1 MADDQSKKPHVE
13 RKTHIVELTGGLQTD
28 QFAESVPVT
37 DCNNVEVLPSAG
49 GMFNRRGHVRWTKY
63 APKTDPEGRIA
74 LLVDSQPPNMSDG
87 TWLISAV
94 DTSVQTNPVVYLQPF
109 KPRTNLPGD
118 TLVSQISWELS
129 AYTTDYGDT
138 VELAIVRIGAIDR
151 AVTVTWETYDGNAE
165 AGTDYTAGSGSVTFL
180 AGEKRKVVEVV
191 TLDAEQAY
199 NSHFYARLKEPT
211 VGGEIVDPTTTSV
224 SMGGTPVASAYHPVL
239 CKTKVAMSDTTAV
252 TGMFFADMT
261 AEAVAERFKFHYLAL
276 PVSGLSDSS
285 ATGVTPP
292 VFVDADTFAIAV
304 GKYVGGQESV
314 SVLFYRVAAMK
325 AAGAAYADEG
335 ATDRASARK
344 DSPIKTV
351 TFDVPDDEFIN
362 DVGPHLTVAPDGGIW
377 YVGRSAIV
385 KLDGAT
391 RDYVETVTLDDLPG
405 NPDAGN
411 YQSAYIGSNSDGV
424 SYVIWESDSAHF
436 WQWRLDDDADQ
447 AFFCKVNVDTGEYDV
462 ILTDPLDNAGLNSY
476 DGTYTVRMASGAFI
490 TFNTEGDGAFA
501 TVDGTTTSIDPWH
514 PPLGRFITA
523 IGNDK
528 VLYTTSAENHY
539 AAVASLLV
547 DDVPEPD
554 FTVGTFALGGNLGP
568 TWLDADKA
576 LLTYIDGFSQT
587 FAVVALADGEV
598 LETDDMTEAFGATS
612 KDGDFLAP
620 AEWGNSWSVQKAF
633 FGGAE

>member
-191 TLDAEQAY
+191 TLDAGQAY

-239 CKTKVAMSDTTAV
+239 CHYTAV
-252 TGMFFADMT
+252 DSGSDVMTGMYFADMN
-261 AEAVAERFKFHYLAL
+261 APVEERFKFHYLSL
-276 PVSGLSDSS
+276 PITSIEQWRV
-285 ATGVTPP
+285 TGVTPP
-292 VFVDADTFAIAV
+292 VFVDADTIAIAV
-304 GKYVGGQESV
+304 GLYFPQETV
-314 SVLFYRVAAMK
+314 SVLFYSISAMK

-335 ATDRASARK
+335 ATNRATARK
-344 DSPIKTV
+344 DAPIKVV
-351 TFDVPDDEFIN
+351 TFDVPDDEFN
-362 DVGPHLTVAPDGGIW
+362 ANVGPHLTVAGDGSIW
-377 YVGRSAIV
+377 YVGRAV
-385 KLDGAT
+385 LAKLSGST
-391 RDYVETVTLDDLPG
+391 RDWVKTVTIGNLPG
-405 NPDAGN
+405 KANAGN
-411 YQSAYIGSNSDGV
+411 TVSAFIGSNADSISYSIWDGN
-424 SYVIWESDSAHF
+424 SHL
-436 WQWRLDDDADQ
+436 WQWRYDDPTSTAYLCRI
-447 AFFCKVNVDTGEYDV
+447 AVETGEMAKV
-462 ILTDPLDNAGLNSY
+462 LADPLGNTGYASY
-476 DGTYTVRMASGAFI
+476 DGTLTVQMDGGAFI
-490 TFNTEGDGAFA
+490 TFNTDGDGTFA
-501 TVDGTTTSIDPWH
+501 TVDDVTTQIDAWN
-514 PPLGRFITA
+514 PPLGRFVTA
-523 IGNDK
+523 LGSDK
-528 VLYTTSAENHY
+528 LLYSVSSESHY
-539 AAVASLLV
+539 AAVGTLKV
-547 DDVPEPD
+547 DDMPGAD
-554 FTVGTFALGGNLGP
+554 FTASTFALDGNLGP
-568 TWLDADKA
+568 VWLDPSRVLVTNLNSMAQ
-576 LLTYIDGFSQT
+576 TYGI
-587 FAVVALADGEV
+587 FAVDGDGTV
-598 LETDDMTEAFGATS
+598 VETGDVVDAFGAQT
-612 KDGDFLAP
+612 KDSDFGSP
-620 AEWGNSWSVQKAF
+620 ALIYTAWPVQKGF